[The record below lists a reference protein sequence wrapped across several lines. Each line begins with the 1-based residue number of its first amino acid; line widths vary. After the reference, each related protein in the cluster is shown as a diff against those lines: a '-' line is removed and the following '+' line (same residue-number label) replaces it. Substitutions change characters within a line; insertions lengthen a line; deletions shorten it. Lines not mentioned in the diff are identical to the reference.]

1 MNTSVN
7 GVDLVDF
14 YEEINLEIRESS
26 MALVFGSQR
35 LTSAEI
41 FDNFIPGTITG
52 VGKNRRKFRVDGY
65 QMDDADDSIHLAIC
79 DFSNST
85 ALETITKTEANNLF
99 KQLQHYVE
107 VCLDRSIWDR
117 ETSLVELPELS
128 KHMQNRQ
135 EEITRFRFH
144 LFSNRSISKRLEL
157 EDIKVGEVKAE
168 TLIWDLERMQSL
180 ARSRVGSEEFVVDFT
195 QFSDRGLP
203 CLRANDTEEYEGYL
217 AVIDGD
223 TLAGIYDAFGSRVL
237 EGNVRAYLSARGK
250 VNKGIQRTIATDVE
264 KFFAFN
270 NGISCTATEVEI
282 EDTESGCFLKSAKYL
297 QIVNGGQTTASIFIA
312 SRASDTGFSPVSNL
326 FCRHHFLLPFG

>member
-99 KQLQHYVE
+99 
-107 VCLDRSIWDR
+107 
-117 ETSLVELPELS
+117 
-128 KHMQNRQ
+128 
-135 EEITRFRFH
+135 
-144 LFSNRSISKRLEL
+144 
-157 EDIKVGEVKAE
+157 
-168 TLIWDLERMQSL
+168 
-180 ARSRVGSEEFVVDFT
+180 
-195 QFSDRGLP
+195 
-203 CLRANDTEEYEGYL
+203 
-217 AVIDGD
+217 
-223 TLAGIYDAFGSRVL
+223 
-237 EGNVRAYLSARGK
+237 
-250 VNKGIQRTIATDVE
+250 
-264 KFFAFN
+264 
-270 NGISCTATEVEI
+270 
-282 EDTESGCFLKSAKYL
+282 
-297 QIVNGGQTTASIFIA
+297 
-312 SRASDTGFSPVSNL
+312 
-326 FCRHHFLLPFG
+326 